1 MTLIEEIMDCAFKD
15 LHWSKTFSLQAY
27 HMAATLEEAL
37 DLLERY
43 QGKARVIAGGTD
55 VIPSLRRKI
64 LDVEALVDISN
75 LPDLKDIKED
85 GQEIRLGC
93 LVTHAQV
100 AHSPLVREKARLL
113 SEGAGWVGSPQIR
126 NIGTLAGN
134 LVGGQPAGDTSLP
147 LLALNARVKIVSN
160 QGVRQVPLTQFFLS
174 PGRTVLDPGKEI
186 LTEIRFSS
194 LDQTQGCSYQR
205 LAKRKALTLPI
216 LSAAIVVKAN
226 LSLRQIEEAAIAL
239 GPVAPVP
246 FRALKSES
254 LLKGASLNPESLKS
268 AAKKAMEESTPRDS
282 CLRGSS
288 GYRRQMVN
296 VLVRRGLQKA
306 VEEIDSRK

>member
-1 MTLIEEIMDCAFKD
+1 
-15 LHWSKTFSLQAY
+15 
-27 HMAATLEEAL
+27 
-37 DLLERY
+37 
-43 QGKARVIAGGTD
+43 
-55 VIPSLRRKI
+55 
-64 LDVEALVDISN
+64 
-75 LPDLKDIKED
+75 
-85 GQEIRLGC
+85 
-93 LVTHAQV
+93 
-100 AHSPLVREKARLL
+100 
-113 SEGAGWVGSPQIR
+113 
-126 NIGTLAGN
+126 
-134 LVGGQPAGDTSLP
+134 
-147 LLALNARVKIVSN
+147 LALNARVKIVSN